1 MLQTGTSPKRWI
13 STLLLGAALVV
24 PCLGETLVKYHGA
37 VEGASPH
44 EAYYAAL
51 LQLALEETRQEFGDF
66 ELQPVYTNYPQGRSI
81 AALQSGN
88 LFDVIWTMTSIER
101 EEELL
106 PIHVPLLKG
115 LMGYRLFLIARD
127 RQQEFINIKTLDQL
141 KRLRCGQSIDWPDTQ
156 ILRGNDFNVMTAPAE
171 RLHVMLAAHRFDFFP
186 RSIHEI
192 WDEVAAHPQLVVE
205 QNLMLHYP
213 APMYFFVSRKNPQLA
228 QRLTLGLHRA
238 VENGLFDKAFED
250 HGVTGDIFTRG
261 DFLKRTVIQLE
272 NPQLSEI
279 SRKVANL
286 EQYRLKMVLQEH
298 RPNPNDLQ

>member
-1 MLQTGTSPKRWI
+1 MM
-13 STLLLGAALVV
+13 

-37 VEGASPH
+37 VEGTSPH

-51 LQLALEETRQEFGDF
+51 LRLALEETRQEFGDF

-106 PIHVPLLKG
+106 PVHVPLLKG

-127 RQQEFINIKTLDQL
+127 RQQEFTDIKTFDQL

-156 ILRGNDFNVMTAPAE
+156 ILRGNDFNVVTAPAE

-192 WDEVAAHPQLVVE
+192 WDEAAAHPHLAVE

-238 VENGLFDKAFED
+238 VANGRFDEAFES
-250 HGVTGDIFTRG
+250 HQVTGDIFTRG
-261 DFLKRTVIQLE
+261 NLLNRTVIQLD

-279 SRKVANL
+279 SRQVAKL
-286 EQYRLKMVLQEH
+286 ERYQLKMMLKDERSYPDDSH
-298 RPNPNDLQ
+298 

>member
-1 MLQTGTSPKRWI
+1 MRWI
-13 STLLLGAALVV
+13 SILLLSVICV
-24 PCLGETLVKYHGA
+24 TPCLGATLVKYHGA
-37 VEGASPH
+37 VEGANPH

-51 LQLALEETRQEFGDF
+51 LRLALEETQQEFGPF
-66 ELQPVYTNYPQGRSI
+66 ELQPVYTDYPQGRSI
-81 AALQSGN
+81 AALQSGK

-106 PIHVPLLKG
+106 PVHVPLLKG

-127 RQQEFINIKTLDQL
+127 RQQEFAGIKTLEQL

-156 ILRGNDFNVMTAPAE
+156 ILRGNEFNVVTAPAE
-171 RLHVMLAAHRFDFFP
+171 RLHAMLAAHRFDIFP

-192 WDEVAAHPQLVVE
+192 WDEVTAHPRLVVE

-238 VENGLFDKAFED
+238 VANGQFDEMFEA
-250 HGVTGDIFTRG
+250 HRMTGDTFTQG
-261 DFLKRTVIQLE
+261 NLLNRTVIQLD
-272 NPQLSEI
+272 NPQLSGI
-279 SRKVANL
+279 SRQVAKL
-286 EQYRLKMVLQEH
+286 ERYQLKMLHQD
-298 RPNPNDLQ
+298 DLFSTDDSHQ